1 MKSDFII
8 ALTQLAAERNLPREI
23 VLSAIEAALI
33 SAYKRDSVAAGQD
46 ISVTLD
52 PNTGGVS
59 VFTVR
64 TVAEE
69 IEDPDIQISLAD
81 ARRIRAD
88 AKLGDVVPTGS
99 LPHSAGRI
107 AAQTAKQVVIQR
119 LREAERELV
128 LREFADKEGEV
139 FTVTVQRMEPK
150 QIVVELGRAEAI
162 LPSSE
167 QAPYERCRVGSKI
180 KVLLKTVREAGKGPE
195 IIVSRADKD
204 LVRRLFEMEVPEI
217 YNGAVEIVGIAREP
231 GSRSKVAVHAKQ
243 DGVDAVGSCV
253 GLRGIRIQNIVNE
266 LHGEKIDVVQWSKD
280 PATYISNSLS
290 PSSVMRVE
298 LNPNTQAAVAVV
310 PDRQLSLAIGKEGQ
324 NARLAARLTGWDVD
338 IKSNVEMEAA
348 AEQAAAERAAA
359 EQIAAEQPPAPV
371 EEPAIERIAAEQ
383 PQAPV
388 EEPATE
394 QIAAEQPQAPVEEP
408 ATEQIAAEQTPAPVE
423 EPAVERIAAE
433 QPQAPVE
440 EPAIEQIAAE
450 QAPAPVEEPAIE
462 QIAAEQPPA
471 PVEEPA
477 TEQIAAEAEA
487 PVEEPAVERIA
498 AEQAPA
504 PVEEPATEEPEASV
518 PVEESAPADL
528 PQVLM
533 PELDVIEPRAEP
545 VSVESTSIQDL
556 PEDVWSLRRSTPAE
570 PGVIRF
576 AEDIDELKGF
586 GPRRGR
592 GSGRRGKGRKSKA
605 GRRR

>member
-46 ISVTLD
+46 ISVKLD
-52 PNTGGVS
+52 PNTGDVS

-81 ARRIRAD
+81 AKKIRAE
-88 AKLGDVVPTGS
+88 AEIGDLVPTGE

-119 LREAERELV
+119 LREAERDLV
-128 LREFADKEGEV
+128 FREFADKEGEV

-150 QIVVELGRAEAI
+150 QIIVELGRAEAI

-180 KVLLKTVREAGKGPE
+180 KVLLKTVRESAKGPE
-195 IIVSRADKD
+195 MIVSRADKD
-204 LVRRLFEMEVPEI
+204 LVKRLFEMEVPEI

-280 PATYISNSLS
+280 PGTYISNSLS

-298 LNPNTQAAVAVV
+298 LDPATGGAVAVV

-324 NARLAARLTGWDVD
+324 NARLAARLTGWNVD
-338 IKSNVEMEAA
+338 IRSNVEVEAEAVARAAEEAA
-348 AEQAAAERAAA
+348 PRTAAEVEQAAQKDVAA
-359 EQIAAEQPPAPV
+359 
-371 EEPAIERIAAEQ
+371 EEPAEAVAE
-383 PQAPV
+383 AV
-388 EEPATE
+388 AEP
-394 QIAAEQPQAPVEEP
+394 
-408 ATEQIAAEQTPAPVE
+408 
-423 EPAVERIAAE
+423 
-433 QPQAPVE
+433 
-440 EPAIEQIAAE
+440 IAAE
-450 QAPAPVEEPAIE
+450 QAEAEVEEAAIE
-462 QIAAEQPPA
+462 P
-471 PVEEPA
+471 
-477 TEQIAAEAEA
+477 
-487 PVEEPAVERIA
+487 IA
-498 AEQAPA
+498 AEQAVA
-504 PVEEPATEEPEASV
+504 PVEEAATEIEAELEAPVPEGVLEDAVQVEEATEEEPAEGV
-518 PVEESAPADL
+518 LVEEPAPIDL
-528 PQVLM
+528 PAILI
-533 PELDVIEPRAEP
+533 PELDELVPEEAPA
-545 VSVESTSIQDL
+545 VESTSIQDL
-556 PEDVWSLRRSTPAE
+556 PEDVWSLRRNTPAE

-576 AEDIDELKGF
+576 AEDIDELSRF

-592 GSGRRGKGRKSKA
+592 GGGRKGRGGRRTKA
-605 GRRR
+605 RRR

>member
-46 ISVTLD
+46 ISVKLD
-52 PNTGGVS
+52 PNTGDVS

-81 ARRIRAD
+81 AKKIRAE
-88 AKLGDVVPTGS
+88 AEIGDLVPTGE

-119 LREAERELV
+119 LREAERDLV
-128 LREFADKEGEV
+128 FREFADKEGEV

-150 QIVVELGRAEAI
+150 QIIVELGRAEAI

-180 KVLLKTVREAGKGPE
+180 KVLLKTVRESAKGPE
-195 IIVSRADKD
+195 MIVSRADKD
-204 LVRRLFEMEVPEI
+204 LVKRLFEMEVPEI

-280 PATYISNSLS
+280 PGTYISNSLS

-298 LNPNTQAAVAVV
+298 LDPATGGAVAVV

-324 NARLAARLTGWDVD
+324 NARLAARLTGWNVD
-338 IKSNVEMEAA
+338 IRSNVEVEAEAVARAAEEAA
-348 AEQAAAERAAA
+348 PRTAAEVEQAAQKDVAA
-359 EQIAAEQPPAPV
+359 
-371 EEPAIERIAAEQ
+371 EEPAEAVAE
-383 PQAPV
+383 AVAEPV
-388 EEPATE
+388 AEP
-394 QIAAEQPQAPVEEP
+394 
-408 ATEQIAAEQTPAPVE
+408 
-423 EPAVERIAAE
+423 
-433 QPQAPVE
+433 
-440 EPAIEQIAAE
+440 IAAE
-450 QAPAPVEEPAIE
+450 QAEAEVEEAAIE
-462 QIAAEQPPA
+462 P
-471 PVEEPA
+471 
-477 TEQIAAEAEA
+477 
-487 PVEEPAVERIA
+487 IA
-498 AEQAPA
+498 AEQAVA
-504 PVEEPATEEPEASV
+504 PVEEAATEIEAELEAPVPEGVLEDAVQVEEATEEEPAEGV
-518 PVEESAPADL
+518 LVEEPAPLDL
-528 PQVLM
+528 PEILI
-533 PELDVIEPRAEP
+533 PELDELVPEEAPA
-545 VSVESTSIQDL
+545 VESTSIQDL
-556 PEDVWSLRRSTPAE
+556 PEDVWSLRRNTPAE

-576 AEDIDELKGF
+576 AEDIDELSRF

-592 GSGRRGKGRKSKA
+592 GGGRKGRGGRRTKA
-605 GRRR
+605 RRR

>member
-1 MKSDFII
+1 M
-8 ALTQLAAERNLPREI
+8 AAERNLPREI

-46 ISVTLD
+46 ISVKLD
-52 PNTGGVS
+52 PNTGDVS

-81 ARRIRAD
+81 AKKIRAE
-88 AKLGDVVPTGS
+88 AEIGDLVPTGE

-119 LREAERELV
+119 LREAERDLV
-128 LREFADKEGEV
+128 FREFADKEGEV

-150 QIVVELGRAEAI
+150 QIIVELGRAEAI

-180 KVLLKTVREAGKGPE
+180 KVLLKTVRESAKGPE
-195 IIVSRADKD
+195 MIVSRADKD
-204 LVRRLFEMEVPEI
+204 LVKRLFEMEVPEI

-280 PATYISNSLS
+280 PGTYISNSLS

-298 LNPNTQAAVAVV
+298 LDPATGGAVAVV

-324 NARLAARLTGWDVD
+324 NARLAARLTGWNVD
-338 IKSNVEMEAA
+338 IKSNVEVEAEAVARAAEEAA
-348 AEQAAAERAAA
+348 PRTAAEVEQAAQKDVTA
-359 EQIAAEQPPAPV
+359 
-371 EEPAIERIAAEQ
+371 EEP
-383 PQAPV
+383 
-388 EEPATE
+388 
-394 QIAAEQPQAPVEEP
+394 
-408 ATEQIAAEQTPAPVE
+408 
-423 EPAVERIAAE
+423 
-433 QPQAPVE
+433 
-440 EPAIEQIAAE
+440 IAAE
-450 QAPAPVEEPAIE
+450 QAEAEVEEAAIE
-462 QIAAEQPPA
+462 P
-471 PVEEPA
+471 
-477 TEQIAAEAEA
+477 
-487 PVEEPAVERIA
+487 IA
-498 AEQAPA
+498 AEQAEAEVEEAAIEPIAAEQAVA
-504 PVEEPATEEPEASV
+504 PVEEAATEIEAELEAPVPEGVLEDAVQVEEATEEEPTEGV
-518 PVEESAPADL
+518 LVEEPAPIDL
-528 PQVLM
+528 PEILI
-533 PELDVIEPRAEP
+533 PELDELVPEEAPA
-545 VSVESTSIQDL
+545 VESTSIQDL
-556 PEDVWSLRRSTPAE
+556 PEDVWSLRRNTPAE

-576 AEDIDELKGF
+576 AEDIDELSRF

-592 GSGRRGKGRKSKA
+592 GGGRKGRGGRRTKA
-605 GRRR
+605 RRR

>member
-46 ISVTLD
+46 ISVKLD
-52 PNTGGVS
+52 PNTGDVS

-81 ARRIRAD
+81 AKKIRAE
-88 AKLGDVVPTGS
+88 AEIGDLVPTGE

-119 LREAERELV
+119 LREAERDLV
-128 LREFADKEGEV
+128 FREFADKEGEV

-150 QIVVELGRAEAI
+150 QIIVELGRAEAI

-180 KVLLKTVREAGKGPE
+180 KVLLKTVRESAKGPE
-195 IIVSRADKD
+195 MIVSRADKD
-204 LVRRLFEMEVPEI
+204 LVKRLFEMEVPEI

-280 PATYISNSLS
+280 PGTYISNSLS

-298 LNPNTQAAVAVV
+298 LDPTTGGAVAVV

-324 NARLAARLTGWDVD
+324 NARLAARLTGWNVD
-338 IKSNVEMEAA
+338 IRSNVEVEAEAVARAAEEAA
-348 AEQAAAERAAA
+348 PRTAAEVEQAAQKDVAA
-359 EQIAAEQPPAPV
+359 
-371 EEPAIERIAAEQ
+371 EEPAEAVAE
-383 PQAPV
+383 AV
-388 EEPATE
+388 AEP
-394 QIAAEQPQAPVEEP
+394 
-408 ATEQIAAEQTPAPVE
+408 
-423 EPAVERIAAE
+423 
-433 QPQAPVE
+433 
-440 EPAIEQIAAE
+440 IAAE
-450 QAPAPVEEPAIE
+450 QAEAEVEEAAIE
-462 QIAAEQPPA
+462 P
-471 PVEEPA
+471 
-477 TEQIAAEAEA
+477 
-487 PVEEPAVERIA
+487 IA
-498 AEQAPA
+498 AEQAVA
-504 PVEEPATEEPEASV
+504 PVEEAATEIEAELEAPVPEGVLEDAVQVEEATEEEPAEGV
-518 PVEESAPADL
+518 LVEEPAPIDL
-528 PQVLM
+528 PEILI
-533 PELDVIEPRAEP
+533 PELDELVPEEAPA
-545 VSVESTSIQDL
+545 VESTSIQDL
-556 PEDVWSLRRSTPAE
+556 PEDVWSLRRNTPAE

-576 AEDIDELKGF
+576 AEDIDELSRF

-592 GSGRRGKGRKSKA
+592 GGGRKGRGGRRTKA
-605 GRRR
+605 RRR

>member
-46 ISVTLD
+46 ISVKLD
-52 PNTGGVS
+52 PNTGDVS

-81 ARRIRAD
+81 AKKIRAE
-88 AKLGDVVPTGS
+88 AEIGDLVPTGE

-119 LREAERELV
+119 LREAERDLV
-128 LREFADKEGEV
+128 FREFADKEGEV

-150 QIVVELGRAEAI
+150 QIIVELGRAEAI

-180 KVLLKTVREAGKGPE
+180 KVLLKTVRESAKGPE
-195 IIVSRADKD
+195 MIVSRADKD
-204 LVRRLFEMEVPEI
+204 LVKRLFEMEVPEI

-280 PATYISNSLS
+280 PGTYISNSLS

-298 LNPNTQAAVAVV
+298 LDPATGGAVAVV

-324 NARLAARLTGWDVD
+324 NARLAARLTGWNVD
-338 IKSNVEMEAA
+338 IRSNVEVEAEAVARAAEEAA
-348 AEQAAAERAAA
+348 PRTAAEVEQAAQKDVAA
-359 EQIAAEQPPAPV
+359 
-371 EEPAIERIAAEQ
+371 EEPAEAVAE
-383 PQAPV
+383 AVAEPV
-388 EEPATE
+388 AEP
-394 QIAAEQPQAPVEEP
+394 
-408 ATEQIAAEQTPAPVE
+408 
-423 EPAVERIAAE
+423 
-433 QPQAPVE
+433 
-440 EPAIEQIAAE
+440 IAAE
-450 QAPAPVEEPAIE
+450 QAEAEVEEAAIE
-462 QIAAEQPPA
+462 P
-471 PVEEPA
+471 
-477 TEQIAAEAEA
+477 
-487 PVEEPAVERIA
+487 IA
-498 AEQAPA
+498 AEQAVA
-504 PVEEPATEEPEASV
+504 PVEEAATEIEAELEAPVPEGVLEDAVQVEEATEEEPAEGV
-518 PVEESAPADL
+518 LVEEPAPIDL
-528 PQVLM
+528 PEILI
-533 PELDVIEPRAEP
+533 PELDELVPEEAPA
-545 VSVESTSIQDL
+545 VESTSIQDL
-556 PEDVWSLRRSTPAE
+556 PEDVWSLRRNTPAE

-576 AEDIDELKGF
+576 AEDIDELSRF

-592 GSGRRGKGRKSKA
+592 GGGRKGRGGRRTKA
-605 GRRR
+605 RRR